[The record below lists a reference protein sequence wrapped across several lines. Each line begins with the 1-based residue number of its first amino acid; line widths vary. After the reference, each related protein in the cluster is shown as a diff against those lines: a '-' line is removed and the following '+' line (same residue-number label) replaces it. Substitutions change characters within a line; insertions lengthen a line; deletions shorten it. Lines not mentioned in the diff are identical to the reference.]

1 MLNQSINETSSKDS
15 IEIADSVEFKDSGE
29 LICKYLGNK
38 IYRHIEYRIDISYRF
53 YYFNIEYRIE
63 ISIYRIDIVSNQ
75 KSFYRNYR
83 NIDIVVP

>member
-38 IYRHIEYRIDISYRF
+38 IYRHIEYNIDLSYRF
-53 YYFNIEYRIE
+53 YYFYIEYRIE

-75 KSFYRNYR
+75 KLFY
-83 NIDIVVP
+83 